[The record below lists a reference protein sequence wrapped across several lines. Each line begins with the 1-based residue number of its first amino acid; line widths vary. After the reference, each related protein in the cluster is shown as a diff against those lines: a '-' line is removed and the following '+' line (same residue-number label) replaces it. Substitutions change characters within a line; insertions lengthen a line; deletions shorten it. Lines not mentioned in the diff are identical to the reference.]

1 VAEAGPSAAS
11 PSGTAEGGIAFEERR
26 LDNGLR
32 VIVAPDPV
40 APVAAINLWYAVGS
54 KDEQPGK
61 TGFAHLF
68 EHFMFQGSR
77 HVAKA
82 EHMGLIQGAG
92 GFTNATTNFDRTN
105 YFARLPSNQLELG
118 LWLEA
123 DRMGSL
129 LDALSQENLDTQRE
143 IVKNEKR
150 QSYDNQPYGSSYE
163 LLMASLFPE
172 GHPYHHTPIGSM
184 ADLDAASLDDV
195 QSFFRAY
202 YAPNNAVLSIVGDV
216 GVDEGFAAADRFFGR
231 IPANSGVPPS
241 PRPAV
246 PTVGALE
253 QTVPDDVPLV
263 RVHVGFRGPAYG
275 TPELDALEVA
285 LRVLSAG
292 RSARLTRR
300 LLRDEATAQDVEF
313 QTLPLVLGASGVL
326 GWATAKSG
334 SDPQRVRA
342 AMFGEFARLAA
353 EPVAEAELNRAKALI
368 RTEELRALEQVGEVA
383 DRLSG
388 FAILFDDPDRVNR
401 QLERYLAVTPEQVRA
416 VAQATFRPEAAV
428 VLTYVPR
435 GGGNGRS

>member
-1 VAEAGPSAAS
+1 LG
-11 PSGTAEGGIAFEERR
+11 
-26 LDNGLR
+26 
-32 VIVAPDPV
+32 VIVAPDRV

-163 LLMASLFPE
+163 RLMAALFPE

-216 GVDEGFAAADRFFGR
+216 GVEEGFEAADRFFGR
-231 IPANSGVPPS
+231 IPPNGGVPPS
-241 PRPAV
+241 PQPAV
-246 PTVGALE
+246 PSDRSVDE
-253 QTVPDDVPLV
+253 TVPDDVPLV

-300 LLRDEATAQDVEF
+300 LLREEAIAQDLEF
-313 QTLPLVLGASGVL
+313 QTLPLILGASAVL
-326 GWATAKSG
+326 GWATAKRG
-334 SDPQRVRA
+334 VAPDRVRA
-342 AMFGEFARLAA
+342 ALFDEFERLAA
-353 EPVAEAELNRAKALI
+353 DPISDAELNRAKALI
-368 RTEELRALEQVGEVA
+368 RTEELRALEQVAEVA

-388 FAILFDDPDRVNR
+388 FAILFDDPARVNR
-401 QLERYLAVTPEQVRA
+401 QLERYLAVTADHVRS
-416 VAQATFRPEAAV
+416 VARSVFRADAAV

-435 GGGNGRS
+435 EDRDGHG

>member
-1 VAEAGPSAAS
+1 VAEAATRG
-11 PSGTAEGGIAFEERR
+11 SGVDAISFEERR

-32 VIVAPDPV
+32 VIVAPDSV
-40 APVAAINLWYAVGS
+40 APVAAVNLWYAVGS

-105 YFARLPSNQLELG
+105 YFCRLPSNQLELG

-163 LLMASLFPE
+163 QLMAALFPE

-216 GVDEGFAAADRFFGR
+216 EVEEGFAAADRYFGR
-231 IPANSGVPPS
+231 IPANAGVPPS

-246 PTVGALE
+246 PVTGAVDRTVR
-253 QTVPDDVPLV
+253 DDVPLA
-263 RVHVGFRGPAYG
+263 RVHIAFRGPAYG

-285 LRVLSAG
+285 LRVLTAG

-300 LLRDEATAQDVEF
+300 LLRDEAIAQDVEY
-313 QTLPLVLGASGVL
+313 QTLPLVLGASAVL

-334 SDPQRVRA
+334 ASPARVRA
-342 AMFGEFARLAA
+342 AMFEEFARLAA
-353 EPVAEAELNRAKALI
+353 EPVSDAELNRAKALI

-388 FAILFDDPDRVNR
+388 FATLFDDPGRVNR
-401 QLERYLAVTPEQVRA
+401 QLERYLAVTPQQVRS
-416 VAQATFRPEAAV
+416 VARDVFRPEAAV
-428 VLTYVPR
+428 VLTYVPSE
-435 GGGNGRS
+435 GRNDAA

>member
-1 VAEAGPSAAS
+1 M
-11 PSGTAEGGIAFEERR
+11 
-26 LDNGLR
+26 
-32 VIVAPDPV
+32 IVAPDPV

-92 GFTNATTNFDRTN
+92 GFTNGTTNFDRTN

-129 LDALSQENLDTQRE
+129 LDALSQQNLDTQRD

-150 QSYDNQPYGSSYE
+150 QSYDNQPYGTSYE
-163 LLMASLFPE
+163 RLMSALFPE

-216 GVDEGFAAADRFFGR
+216 GTEEGFAAADRFFGR
-231 IPANSGVPPS
+231 IPANEGVPPS
-241 PRPAV
+241 PSPGGAHRRRGRRDRARRRAAGAGPRRLPRTGVRDGRARHARGRAAGAERRPLRSPDA
-246 PTVGALE
+246 PPAARGGE
-253 QTVPDDVPLV
+253 RPGRRVPDDPARPGGV
-263 RVHVGFRGPAYG
+263 RGARLGDREERYRARSG
-275 TPELDALEVA
+275 
-285 LRVLSAG
+285 AG
-292 RSARLTRR
+292 RACSRSSRDWRRSRCSMRSWTARRR
-300 LLRDEATAQDVEF
+300 
-313 QTLPLVLGASGVL
+313 
-326 GWATAKSG
+326 
-334 SDPQRVRA
+334 
-342 AMFGEFARLAA
+342 
-353 EPVAEAELNRAKALI
+353 
-368 RTEELRALEQVGEVA
+368 
-383 DRLSG
+383 
-388 FAILFDDPDRVNR
+388 
-401 QLERYLAVTPEQVRA
+401 
-416 VAQATFRPEAAV
+416 
-428 VLTYVPR
+428 
-435 GGGNGRS
+435 